1 MANTTSRKS
10 TAPAKKAGS
19 ADQYFSRAVSKSL
32 EVLELLQSS
41 GKPMGLHQIALCI
54 QLSKTSTFRLLR
66 TLEASGCLVTA
77 GAGEYQLAVGIHSVV
92 PTLWLARLLR
102 VAGARMQELTHNLG
116 ETVSLAALFDNRM
129 EVVAVIESPQVIR
142 MSNVVGHILP
152 PNSSSLGKVITAFQT
167 DELRKKLLQ
176 SYGFYRFTEHTI
188 TDQLKLQEE
197 LARVREQQFA
207 TDREESVPHGICF
220 GVPIFNAG
228 KEVKVALST
237 SFPKARVRDKEHE
250 KAIVS
255 ALRAASDQISKALY
269 FPSEAE

>member
-1 MANTTSRKS
+1 MANTTSRRP
-10 TAPAKKAGS
+10 TAQLKKAGS
-19 ADQYFSRAVSKSL
+19 GDQYFSRAVSKSL

-41 GKPMGLHQIALCI
+41 GNAMGLHQIALCI

-66 TLEASGCLVTA
+66 TLEASGCLVAT

-102 VAGARMQELTHNLG
+102 VAVARMQELTHHLD

-176 SYGFYRFTEHTI
+176 SYGLYRFTEQTI
-188 TDQLKLQEE
+188 TDQMKLQEE
-197 LARVREQQFA
+197 FARVREEGFA

-228 KEVKVALST
+228 REVKVALST
-237 SFPKARVRDKEHE
+237 SFPKARVRDEAHE
-250 KAIVS
+250 QAIVA
-255 ALRAASDQISKALY
+255 ALRATSEQISKALY
-269 FPSEAE
+269 FSAEAE